1 MTQMHARIPEA
12 PFATTAHGGTLGDRI
27 VLIHANDYS
36 GFRAYYFLLAHPLR
50 FTQLQKIIM
59 SGASF
64 DLESYGEIIAKG
76 YGDAPEHVRADIR
89 KRYGWK
95 G

>member
-1 MTQMHARIPEA
+1 MAQANITASS
-12 PFATTAHGGTLGDRI
+12 FTFSAHGGTLGDRI
-27 VLIHANDYS
+27 VLIHANDYT

-50 FTQLQKIIM
+50 LPQLQHAIL
-59 SGASF
+59 SGQTF
-64 DLESYGEIIAKG
+64 DLEFYGDIVASG
-76 YGDAPEHVRADIR
+76 YGDAPEPVRADIR